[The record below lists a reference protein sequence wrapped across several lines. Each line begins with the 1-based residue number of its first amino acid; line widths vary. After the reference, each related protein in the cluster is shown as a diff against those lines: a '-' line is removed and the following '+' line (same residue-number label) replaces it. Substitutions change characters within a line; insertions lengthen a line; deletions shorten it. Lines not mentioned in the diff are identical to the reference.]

1 MEVLIL
7 GLIKVKLEFVLQLRG
22 KVNKINYY
30 NEIKNELINNEINR
44 TVKNYSINRNDLN
57 SYYNVGK
64 LLLDAGNQYGE
75 SIIKE
80 YSLRLTED
88 LGPGYSQRNLRNMR
102 QFYKVSQK
110 WQTLSAKLSWSHYCE
125 ILWFDDNKFQ
135 YYVKIAELNNLSI
148 RQLREKIKSNEY
160 ERLPEF
166 TKNKLL
172 NQDKQNVVDFVKNP
186 IKIKNDNK
194 YDILS
199 EKILQKLILEDIE
212 NFLEEL
218 GIGFTFIKSEYPIKL
233 GNRYNYIDLLLYNIK
248 YRCYV
253 VIELK
258 ITELKKEHTGQ
269 IMTYMNYIDKH
280 IKSINQEKTI
290 GIIISRRDNHYYIEY
305 SSDNRIYTKNYV
317 IS

>member
-1 MEVLIL
+1 M
-7 GLIKVKLEFVLQLRG
+7 
-22 KVNKINYY
+22 NYY

-44 TVKNYSINRNDLN
+44 KVKSYSINKSDLN
-57 SYYNVGK
+57 TYYNVGK

-75 SIIKE
+75 NIIKE

-110 WQTLSAKLSWSHYCE
+110 WQTVSAKLSWSHYCE

-135 YYVKIAELNNLSI
+135 YYIKITELNNLSI
-148 RQLREKIKSNEY
+148 RQLRERIKSNEY
-160 ERLPEF
+160 ERLLKS
-166 TKNKLL
+166 TKNKSVE
-172 NQDKQNVVDFVKNP
+172 QKESDIVDFIKNP
-186 IKIKNDNK
+186 ILIKNSNK
-194 YDILS
+194 YDIFS
-199 EKILQKLILEDIE
+199 EKVLQKLILEDIE

-253 VIELK
+253 VVELK

-269 IMTYMNYIDKH
+269 IMTYMNYIDKN
-280 IKSINQEKTI
+280 IKTI
-290 GIIISRRDNHYYIEY
+290 EENDTVGIIICKQDN
-305 SSDNRIYTKNYV
+305 KYV
-317 IS
+317 IKYCSDERIIAREYKLV